1 MLPLNMESLC
11 CGVRVMVLAVPHGD
25 KYAAQYAGRKDS
37 TGNDPNPTPQENP
50 LNELERRW

>member
-1 MLPLNMESLC
+1 
-11 CGVRVMVLAVPHGD
+11 MVLAVPHGD